1 MLKRKTLFPI
11 LALVM
16 LLSVFLTACG
26 GNNKASSNT
35 PTATTEATT
44 APSAEATAVPDASAA
59 EMRSY
64 ETTKGTVQIPVKPQ
78 RIVTDYYGG
87 ELLSVGANVIGVE
100 PSTFDN
106 PFLKD
111 LLKNTQDVGAPVNA
125 EKALELAP
133 DLIVVMYDD
142 NYDALSKIAPT
153 IHIPYGTATNIYET
167 VKLFGDIVGAP
178 DKAEQFIADFEKKAA
193 EGREK
198 LKGVVNENDTFGIYE
213 LTDKGELWT
222 FGNNAGRG
230 GQALY
235 NALKL
240 KMPTKNSNDNQT
252 LQLSMELLPEYA
264 ADYMFLTTYDPD
276 KKGDKLKELKE
287 SPVWNGLAAA
297 KNDHLF
303 YNDFDT
309 FYRYDPIA
317 ITAQIDLFVDM
328 ILERNGKK

>member
-1 MLKRKTLFPI
+1 MFKRKTLFPI
-11 LALVM
+11 LALTM
-16 LLSVFLTACG
+16 LLAVFVTACG
-26 GNNKASSNT
+26 GTNNASSNT

-44 APSAEATAVPDASAA
+44 APSAEATAAPDASAA
-59 EMRSY
+59 ETRSY

-198 LKGVVNENDTFGIYE
+198 LKDVVNENDTFGIYE

-240 KMPTKNSNDNQT
+240 KMPAKNSNDNQT
-252 LQLSMELLPEYA
+252 LQLSIELLPEYA

-297 KNDHLF
+297 KNGHLF

-309 FYRYDPIA
+309 YYRYDPIA
-317 ITAQIDLFVDM
+317 ITAQIDLFVNM
-328 ILERNGKK
+328 ILERKGKK